1 MRPTVMCRVPHGQ
14 REMAEVESTE
24 GITARNATSYPEMPV
39 GDYVLSQARLIL
51 GILSEEDAQQL
62 LAAEHELQHL
72 FEALAKED
80 EDGHNRAG

>member
-1 MRPTVMCRVPHGQ
+1 
-14 REMAEVESTE
+14 MAEVESTE
-24 GITARNATSYPEMPV
+24 GITARTATSSYPEMQV

-51 GILSEEDAQQL
+51 GIISEEDAQQL
-62 LAAEHELQHL
+62 LAVEHELQHL

>member
-1 MRPTVMCRVPHGQ
+1 
-14 REMAEVESTE
+14 MAEVESTE
-24 GITARNATSYPEMPV
+24 GITARDAITYPEMPV

-51 GILSEEDAQQL
+51 GIISEDDARQL

-80 EDGHNRAG
+80 EDGHNRAD